1 MEGSE
6 PESPKS
12 ITDLITNVNKM
23 EGSEP
28 ESPKSILDRRLDQM
42 PTIVLG
48 YAEIEIVSDFF

>member
-1 MEGSE
+1 MAADL
-6 PESPKS
+6 
-12 ITDLITNVNKM
+12 TDLITNVNKM

>member
-1 MEGSE
+1 MAADL
-6 PESPKS
+6 
-12 ITDLITNVNKM
+12 TDLITNVNKM

-28 ESPKSILDRRLDQM
+28 EPPKSILDRRLDQM